1 MLRYRISLG
10 KAKSCKGICTRSA
23 PDLDQQKFSPT
34 WRNFKDYLELRD
46 HVKDYCD
53 DSDVDQP
60 CFGSERMGYNGLRA
74 VLTRRAQEA
83 GVEEPALH
91 DFRRAFALAMLQNG

>member
-1 MLRYRISLG
+1 LE
-10 KAKSCKGICTRSA
+10 
-23 PDLDQQKFSPT
+23 
-34 WRNFKDYLELRD
+34 NFKDYLELRE
-46 HVKDYCD
+46 HVKAYRD
-53 DSDVDQP
+53 DGDVDQP
-60 CFGSERMGYNGLRA
+60 SFGSERMGYNGLRA